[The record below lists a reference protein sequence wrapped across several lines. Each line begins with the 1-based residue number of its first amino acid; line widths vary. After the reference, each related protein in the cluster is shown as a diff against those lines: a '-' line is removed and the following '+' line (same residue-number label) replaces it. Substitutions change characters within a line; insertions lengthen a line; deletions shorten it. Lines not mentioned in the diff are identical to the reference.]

1 MYDTIQSEIVL
12 IANVGLSLIA
22 RPCSWVI
29 DYDNGPELTRSILI
43 TMYYNLYIQTRKVKR
58 KLGVPTFFMIID
70 AFFQLGFR
78 ITELH
83 AGSLADVLE
92 TVFFPIDLEIPAKI
106 FERVLKNRMCI
117 EYILQRLMNI
127 TQSIS

>member
-1 MYDTIQSEIVL
+1 MPFL
-12 IANVGLSLIA
+12 
-22 RPCSWVI
+22 
-29 DYDNGPELTRSILI
+29 
-43 TMYYNLYIQTRKVKR
+43 
-58 KLGVPTFFMIID
+58 
-70 AFFQLGFR
+70 QLGFR

-83 AGSLADVLE
+83 AGQVADVLE

-127 TQSIS
+127 TQSISCGSFKCLIISPLFI